1 MKSLNGL
8 QNEAG
13 SMNLI
18 NHLGVGTVASTKQTN
33 TDEIMVYL
41 PSMAPAADGR
51 VVATA
56 KQVEKKS
63 QNAYG
68 EETTSRVLTSNTF
81 PAKWRSMGDSNRITP
96 PDVREGSQVSIYQVS
111 GQNTYYWT
119 TFGINAETMRLE
131 TVVMGYSANPQQGD
145 DTPFNID
152 NFYTMTVST
161 HEGFAAFRTT
171 QANGEK
177 AAFEVK
183 IDGKNG
189 KIMLGGS
196 AGNYLVKD
204 DVAHSLTYVNADGT
218 IFNIDKKRVN
228 VYAKDSVTFN
238 ADEAFNILTKIFNLK
253 CESINIQADTA
264 DIRIGETKWTG
275 NIEQIGNYKQT
286 GDFDQTGDYSQVGD
300 YDQTGNITSTGII
313 HADTDVTSLVSLNMH
328 LTTGVKGGSDMS
340 GPPLPTGG

>member
-1 MKSLNGL
+1 
-8 QNEAG
+8 
-13 SMNLI
+13 MNLI

-33 TDEIMVYL
+33 TNEIMVYL

-56 KQVEKKS
+56 KEVEKKS

-81 PAKWRSMGDSNRITP
+81 PAVWRAMGDSNRITP
-96 PDVREGSQVSIYQVS
+96 PDVREGSQVSIYQVA

-131 TVVMGYSANPQQGD
+131 TVIMGFQANPGQGD

-161 HEGFAAFRTT
+161 HEGFVALRTT

-183 IDGKNG
+183 VDGMNG
-189 KIMLGGS
+189 RVMIGGS
-196 AGNYLVKD
+196 GGNYLVKD
-204 DVAHSLTYVNADGT
+204 DVARSLTYVNADGS
-218 IFNIDKKRVN
+218 IFNIDKKNVK
-228 VYAKDSVTFN
+228 VYAKDSVTFST
-238 ADEAFNILTKIFNLK
+238 DEGFNILTKFFNLK
-253 CESINIQADTA
+253 CEKIAIQADEA
-264 DIRIGETKWTG
+264 DIRIGHTKWTG
-275 NIEQIGNYKQT
+275 DIEQVGYYHQT
-286 GDFDQTGDYSQVGD
+286 GEYDQKGDYTQVGD
-300 YDQTGNITSTGII
+300 YTQTGNITSSGII
-313 HADTDVTSLVSLNMH
+313 HAGIDVTSLTSLNFH
-328 LTTGVKGGSDMS
+328 VQSGVRSGSDTS
-340 GPPLPTGG
+340 GPPIPMV

>member
-1 MKSLNGL
+1 
-8 QNEAG
+8 
-13 SMNLI
+13 MNLI

-41 PSMAPAADGR
+41 PSVAPAADGR

-68 EETTSRVLTSNTF
+68 EEVTSRVLTSNTF

-131 TVVMGYSANPQQGD
+131 TVIMGYSANPQQSD

-152 NFYTMTVST
+152 NFYTLTIST

-177 AAFEVK
+177 AAFEIKV
-183 IDGKNG
+183 DGKNG
-189 KIMLGGS
+189 KVMVGGS
-196 AGNYLVKD
+196 GQNYLVKD
-204 DVAHSLTYVNADGT
+204 DVERSLTYVNSDGT
-218 IFNIDKKRVN
+218 IFNVDKKKVN
-228 VYAKDSVTFN
+228 VYAKDAVSFS
-238 ADEAFNILTKIFNLK
+238 ADENFNILTKIFNLK
-253 CESINIQADTA
+253 CQKINIQADEA
-264 DIRIGETKWTG
+264 DIRIGQTKWTG
-275 NIEQIGNYKQT
+275 DIEHL
-286 GDFDQTGDYSQVGD
+286 GDYDQTGDYKQTGD
-300 YDQTGNITSTGII
+300 YDQTGNITSTGLI
-313 HADTDVTSLVSLNMH
+313 HADIDVTSLCSLNTH
-328 LTTGVKGGSDMS
+328 ITTGVRGGPDLS
-340 GPPLPTGG
+340 GPPMPTGG